1 MKNKKASILIFVMWV
16 LIILSLFSIAV
27 SRNSASN
34 IKLARQESIGIKSLY
49 LAKAGIAKAM
59 IDLNKDKNN
68 YDSLNEDWNKEKE
81 FKLGGGSVLYA
92 SYDESAR
99 FNLNSSTLTKIHLI
113 RLGLDD
119 DASQRLADY
128 KAKKGGKGFEF
139 LEELFLT
146 EGMTADMYSKI
157 KDYVTI
163 YRGADPRINI
173 NTSCEFVLRIAL
185 EDDLMIARIIEFRL
199 GEDNKIGTT
208 DDGVFTEDNFS
219 RVFEDL
225 GAAPEAILNYRLL
238 FNIKSEF
245 FRILTETSFSEDK
258 NNIKRIVAV
267 VDRSGKIYW
276 WKEE

>member
-27 SRNSASN
+27 SRNSESN
-34 IKLARQESIGIKSLY
+34 IKLARQESIGIRSLY
-49 LAKAGIAKAM
+49 LAKAGIAKA
-59 IDLNKDKNN
+59 ILDLNEDKNN

-81 FKLGGGSVLYA
+81 FKLGGGSVLYV
-92 SYDESAR
+92 SYDEGAR
-99 FNLNSSTLTKIHLI
+99 FNLNGSSLNKRHFI

-119 DASQRLADY
+119 DTSQRLVDY
-128 KAKKGGKGFEF
+128 KAKKGEKGFEF
-139 LEELFLT
+139 LEELFLI
-146 EGMTADMYSKI
+146 EDMTADMYSKI

-163 YRGADPRINI
+163 YRGADSRINI
-173 NTSCEFVLRIAL
+173 NTSGEFVLRVVL
-185 EDDLMIARIIEFRL
+185 GDDPMITRIIKFRL
-199 GEDNKIGTT
+199 GKDDKAGTD

-219 RVFEDL
+219 RVFGDFGVRPEDV
-225 GAAPEAILNYRLL
+225 LNYRLL

-258 NNIKRIVAV
+258 NNIKRITAVAG
-267 VDRSGKIYW
+267 RSGKIYW

>member
-16 LIILSLFSIAV
+16 LIILSLFSIVV
-27 SRNSASN
+27 SRNSTSD
-34 IKLARQESIGIKSLY
+34 IKLAKQESVGIKSLY
-49 LAKAGIAKAM
+49 LAKAGIAKAIM
-59 IDLNKDKNN
+59 DLNKDKNN

-81 FKLGGGSVLYA
+81 FKLGGGSVLYI
-92 SYDESAR
+92 SCDESAR
-99 FNLNSSTLTKIHLI
+99 FNLNSSSLSKIHLI

-119 DASQRLADY
+119 DVSRRLVDY
-128 KAKKGGKGFEF
+128 KAKKGEKGFEF

-146 EGMTADMYSKI
+146 EGMTADICSKI
-157 KDYVTI
+157 KDHVTI

-173 NTSCEFVLRIAL
+173 NTSCEFVLRIVL

-199 GEDNKIGTT
+199 GEDNKIGTV
-208 DDGVFTEDNFS
+208 DDGMFTEDNFS
-219 RVFEDL
+219 AIFEDF
-225 GAAPEAILNYRLL
+225 GASPEAILNYRAL

-258 NNIKRIVAV
+258 NNIKRIVAA

>member
-27 SRNSASN
+27 SRNSASD
-34 IKLARQESIGIKSLY
+34 IKLARQESIAIKSLY

-59 IDLNKDKNN
+59 VDLNKDKNN

-81 FKLGGGSVLYA
+81 FKLGGGSVAYV

-99 FNLNSSTLTKIHLI
+99 FNLNSSNLSKRHLT

-119 DASQRLADY
+119 DVSEGLADY
-128 KAKKGGKGFEF
+128 KSKKGEKGFEF

-146 EGMTADMYSKI
+146 EGTTADIYSKI
-157 KDYVTI
+157 KDYITI
-163 YRGADPRINI
+163 YRGTDPRINI
-173 NTSCEFVLRIAL
+173 NTSDENVLRIVL
-185 EDDLMIARIIEFRL
+185 EDDLMITRIIKFRL
-199 GEDNKIGTT
+199 GEDNKIGTA

-219 RVFEDL
+219 TIFKDFGAKPED
-225 GAAPEAILNYRLL
+225 ILNYRLL
-238 FNIKSEF
+238 FNIKSDF
-245 FRILTETSFSEDK
+245 FRIVTETSFSEDK
-258 NNIKRIVAV
+258 NQIKRITAV
-267 VDRSGKIYW
+267 VDRLGKIYY